1 MACPQKENGYTAI
14 ANEIMEALSRYRI
27 PGEQMQCLLCVL
39 RKTYGFNKM
48 SDRISNRQ
56 LSEMTGIKRPN
67 VRRAIKCLI
76 EKNVIKKDN
85 RYRPTYRFNK
95 DYQSW
100 KSLSKKIPPLKK
112 DNKSLSKKIPTKVD
126 IKQTLLSE
134 QFSDDSN
141 EYRLSNYLLNH
152 ILKRKPDHKQPN
164 LQKWSKTASVMLR
177 RDNRSTETIKD
188 VIRWCQNDEFWQNN
202 ILSMD
207 KLRKQFD
214 QLEMKMNS
222 NGNGKPSVAERTT
235 PASMATPETD
245 IFANE

>member
-39 RKTYGFNKM
+39 RKTYGFNKL

-56 LSEMTGIKRPN
+56 LSEMTGINRPN
-67 VRRAIKCLI
+67 VRRAMRCLI

-100 KSLSKKIPPLKK
+100 KSLSKKIPPIKK

-134 QFSDDSN
+134 NFSDDSV
-141 EYRLSNYLLNH
+141 EFRLANYLYQH
-152 ILKRKPDHKQPN
+152 ILKRKPTFKKPN
-164 LQKWSKTASVMLR
+164 LRAWAQEADYLLR
-177 RDNRSTETIKD
+177 LDKRPLETCKAI
-188 VIRWCQNDEFWQNN
+188 ILWCQADQFWQNN
-202 ILSMD
+202 ILSIK
-207 KLRKQFD
+207 KLRAQFD
-214 QLEMKMNS
+214 QLEMKKNS

-245 IFANE
+245 IYANE